1 MGVENIL
8 HMNTGNGE
16 LSYAKNSLLQEIA
29 IRKTMPVL
37 KHTIKSMADLDV
49 TIFSH
54 CFKIADLGCSSGTN
68 TLLVARIIIDI
79 VDEACKENDRKAPQF
94 QVCLNDLYD
103 FRKFLKLRSE
113 EIVCGGRM
121 VLTFLG
127 RSNADPTS
135 DDDEVRDVIHKEG
148 SFSLDSLDVFQ
159 GNWDPYDTD
168 YTNVNDFKE
177 DSHRH
182 GKNAAQVLRAV
193 TEPLLT
199 SHFGNS
205 VIDAVFKKLEKHVA
219 EHLANKKTRYFNIE
233 IAIRKTMPVLKHT
246 IKSMADLGINI
257 FGHCFTIAD
266 LGCSSST
273 NTLLVARTII
283 DIVDEACKENDRKAP
298 QFQVCLNDLY
308 DFRKFLKLRSEEIV
322 CGGRMVLTFLGR
334 SNADPTSDDD
344 INSFNLPAYT
354 PCEDEVRNVIHNE
367 GSFSLDSLDVFQGN
381 WDPYDT
387 DYTNVNDFKE
397 DSHRHGKNAAQV
409 LRAVTEPLL
418 TSHFGN
424 SVIDAVFKKLE
435 KHVAEHLANKKTRYF
450 NIVISLINK

>member
-16 LSYAKNSLLQEIA
+16 LSYAKNSLLQ
-29 IRKTMPVL
+29 
-37 KHTIKSMADLDV
+37 
-49 TIFSH
+49 
-54 CFKIADLGCSSGTN
+54 
-68 TLLVARIIIDI
+68 
-79 VDEACKENDRKAPQF
+79 
-94 QVCLNDLYD
+94 
-103 FRKFLKLRSE
+103 
-113 EIVCGGRM
+113 
-121 VLTFLG
+121 
-127 RSNADPTS
+127 
-135 DDDEVRDVIHKEG
+135 
-148 SFSLDSLDVFQ
+148 
-159 GNWDPYDTD
+159 
-168 YTNVNDFKE
+168 
-177 DSHRH
+177 
-182 GKNAAQVLRAV
+182 
-193 TEPLLT
+193 
-199 SHFGNS
+199 
-205 VIDAVFKKLEKHVA
+205 
-219 EHLANKKTRYFNIE
+219 E

-308 DFRKFLKLRSEEIV
+308 GNDFNNKANICMAKTSPPNVFEAYRKQFYLDFRKFLKLRSEEIV

-334 SNADPTSDDD
+334 SNADPTSDDGCRHMELLAQSLVDMLKEGLVRESD